1 MTFMRIGSSA
11 AGCLSIALLAG
22 CQQAGPPPSATL
34 RPLLTTVFDATYR
47 ATVSVTKTGSGAD
60 PAWCQTQPPAS
71 INVVGDRF
79 TLALP
84 HPNVPGNPTPTF
96 AVAIAPDG
104 SFQTQSVD
112 GTASFAG
119 QISGGHL
126 RGTVNMTGC
135 EYAVAADRT

>member
-1 MTFMRIGSSA
+1 MTFMRFGPSA
-11 AGCLSIALLAG
+11 AACLLIALLAG
-22 CQQAGPPPSATL
+22 CQQPGPPPSATMP
-34 RPLLTTVFDATYR
+34 PLLTTVFDGTYR

-60 PAWCQTQPPAS
+60 PTWCQTQPPAS
-71 INVVGDRF
+71 INVAGDRF

-96 AVAIAPDG
+96 AVAVAPDG

-112 GTASFAG
+112 GTSSFAG

-126 RGTVNMTGC
+126 QGVVNMAGC
-135 EYAVAADRT
+135 QYGVAADRS